1 MWRPWFPRHTGGDL
15 LPTLIVNG
23 QERQRRIPF
32 EAGRSLRDIL
42 DATDLRVRSG
52 CGGIGA
58 CGLCRLRID
67 AGQGGAPTDNE
78 KVYLDTEELDR
89 GIRLA
94 CQVLPTRDLQI
105 TILAPAPKSRWRS
118 LPEDPGQPMEQ
129 NCDSPWKDLS
139 LAVSRPCGVAVD
151 LGTSHI
157 TLSLYE
163 LAGGK
168 WLAARRGPNPQKR
181 YGSDVMTRLVA
192 ASDSAQ
198 RARAMSRQ
206 VVEAI
211 GEALFDIAAREGIN
225 IERIVRLVVVGNTA
239 MLALLSGHNYDLLL
253 QPRHW
258 MRPVDCLPDRTD
270 LWALPLGIHP
280 RAGIELIA
288 PLAGFVG
295 SDLLAGVVST
305 HLTEEGPGGLL
316 IDFGTNS
323 EMALWD
329 GQVLRITSA
338 AGGPAFEGSGI
349 SCGAPADPGAIYR
362 VNFRRVNSR
371 RVNPRR
377 VDSRNEELD
386 FAVISDSQPRGL
398 CGSGLVDLIAGLV
411 RSGSLISKG
420 QFAPDVGRDG
430 FVIARGERTMVL
442 TKRDVD
448 LFQQA
453 KAAVGTGIQVLL
465 TQASMGYNDL
475 SRIYVG
481 GSFGRFLDV
490 ANAQQIGLLPVIP
503 PERVDL
509 CGNTALAGCAQALL
523 SSVAVRRLKELR
535 DRTRIINLSHLPDF
549 DDLFL
554 SNLYLR
560 PMPEA

>member
-1 MWRPWFPRHTGGDL
+1 
-15 LPTLIVNG
+15 
-23 QERQRRIPF
+23 
-32 EAGRSLRDIL
+32 
-42 DATDLRVRSG
+42 
-52 CGGIGA
+52 
-58 CGLCRLRID
+58 
-67 AGQGGAPTDNE
+67 
-78 KVYLDTEELDR
+78 
-89 GIRLA
+89 
-94 CQVLPTRDLQI
+94 
-105 TILAPAPKSRWRS
+105 
-118 LPEDPGQPMEQ
+118 
-129 NCDSPWKDLS
+129 
-139 LAVSRPCGVAVD
+139 
-151 LGTSHI
+151 
-157 TLSLYE
+157 
-163 LAGGK
+163 
-168 WLAARRGPNPQKR
+168 
-181 YGSDVMTRLVA
+181 
-192 ASDSAQ
+192 
-198 RARAMSRQ
+198 
-206 VVEAI
+206 
-211 GEALFDIAAREGIN
+211 
-225 IERIVRLVVVGNTA
+225 
-239 MLALLSGHNYDLLL
+239 
-253 QPRHW
+253 
-258 MRPVDCLPDRTD
+258 VDCLPDRTD

-465 TQASMGYNDL
+465 TQASMGYKDL